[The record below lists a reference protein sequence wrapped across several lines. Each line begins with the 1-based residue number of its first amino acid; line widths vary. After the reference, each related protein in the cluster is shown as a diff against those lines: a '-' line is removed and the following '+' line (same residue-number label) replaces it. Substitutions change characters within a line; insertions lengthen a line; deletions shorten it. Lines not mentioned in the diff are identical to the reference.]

1 MLLYMKGVRSQ
12 YVFSAH
18 SYVRKLLCEATV

>member
-12 YVFSAH
+12 CVFSAH
-18 SYVRKLLCEATV
+18 SYVRKLVCDATV